1 MTISDVASPPATDTV
16 IRVDELDA
24 GYGNIQIIYDV
35 SMSVERGKIVAIIGP
50 NGAGKSTVLKAILG
64 LITPMKG
71 EIRYHDR
78 DITGTAPHHV
88 IQLGLG
94 YVPQGRI
101 VFPDMTVR
109 ENLEMG
115 GFTCR
120 DAEVFDRNLGRCF
133 ELFPILRDRHRQNAG
148 TLSGGQQQMLAIGR
162 AIMANPDAII
172 LDEPSLG
179 LAPKFVDTVF
189 ETLHQMREHGFTLLM
204 VEQNAAKALALA
216 DYGYVLDVGRNRFE
230 GPGLQLLGD
239 DAVRRLYLGG

>member
-1 MTISDVASPPATDTV
+1 MSDVASPAATDTV
-16 IRVDELDA
+16 IEIAGLDA
-24 GYGNIQIIYDV
+24 GYGNIQILHDV

-50 NGAGKSTVLKAILG
+50 NGAGKSTVLKSILG
-64 LITPMKG
+64 LLKPMKG
-71 EIRYHDR
+71 HIRFRDR
-78 DITGTAPHHV
+78 DITGTPPHRV
-88 IQLGLG
+88 IEMGIG

-120 DAEVFDRNLGRCF
+120 EVKVFEDNLDRCF
-133 ELFPILRDRHRQNAG
+133 DLFPVLRDRRRQNAG

-162 AIMANPDAII
+162 AIMADPDMVI

-189 ETLHQMREHGFTLLM
+189 DALGAMRAQGLTLLM
-204 VEQNAAKALALA
+204 VEQNAAKALSMS
-216 DYGYVLDVGRNRFE
+216 DYGYVLEVGRNRFE
-230 GPGLQLLGD
+230 GPGRELLAD
-239 DAVRRLYLGG
+239 EAVRRMYLGG